1 MSIPGKLVIAVLAAI
16 IVAFVFNLA
25 LPALALV
32 PLFAACAVTALAAVL
47 LSHKPLAMPKSVAV
61 DAAAPAAA
69 SAGRKAAPPKKAP
82 RKKPAPAQD
91 KGSAASTASGPREK
105 GTVKWFNGSKGF
117 GFIIREN
124 GEEIFV
130 HYRSILGDGR
140 RSLTDGQAVE
150 FRVDYTDKGPQAE
163 DVQGLD

>member
-1 MSIPGKLVIAVLAAI
+1 MIAVLAAI
-16 IVAFVFNLA
+16 VVAFVFNLA
-25 LPALALV
+25 LPALAQA
-32 PLFAACAVTALAAVL
+32 PLFAACVVSALAAVL
-47 LSHKPLAMPKSVAV
+47 LSHKPLAMPKSVA
-61 DAAAPAAA
+61 AAPAARD
-69 SAGRKAAPPKKAP
+69 AGRKAAPPKKAP
-82 RKKPAPAQD
+82 RKKPAQEKAR
-91 KGSAASTASGPREK
+91 SASKASGPRES

-117 GFIIREN
+117 GFIIRDN

-150 FRVDYTDKGPQAE
+150 FRVDHTDKGPQAE

>member
-1 MSIPGKLVIAVLAAI
+1 MSIPGKLVIAVLAAVV
-16 IVAFVFNLA
+16 VAFVFNLA
-25 LPALALV
+25 LPALALA
-32 PLFAACAVTALAAVL
+32 PLLAACAVSALAAVL

-69 SAGRKAAPPKKAP
+69 GRKAAPPKKAP
-82 RKKPAPAQD
+82 RKKPAPAQANA
-91 KGSAASTASGPREK
+91 STASTASGPREK

-150 FRVDYTDKGPQAE
+150 FRVDYPDKGPQAE

>member
-16 IVAFVFNLA
+16 VVAFVFNLA
-25 LPALALV
+25 LPALALA
-32 PLFAACAVTALAAVL
+32 PLFAACAVSALAAVL
-47 LSHKPLAMPKSVAV
+47 LSHKALAMPKSVAV
-61 DAAAPAAA
+61 DAAAPAARD
-69 SAGRKAAPPKKAP
+69 AGRKAASPKKAP
-82 RKKPAPAQD
+82 RKQPAAAQE
-91 KGSAASTASGPREK
+91 KASGVSTAKGPRET

-150 FRVDYTDKGPQAE
+150 FRVDHTDKGPQAE